1 MSDKFKIDHKI
12 THVGIGEAGSTGD
25 QLLTVEKDFY
35 IDFFHIATKKCVS
48 FKGFVTAF
56 DDAYQSTWNS
66 ESVYGRMDPLVMF
79 QGTERTISISWDIV
93 AASLEESIANLHRI
107 EHLMTMLYPVYSTP
121 ANGPSVV
128 QASPLMKIKF
138 ANLIRDAGNR
148 GDTPHAGKG
157 GLVAAVTGFNYAP
170 DFEPGFYLPG
180 KGKMFP
186 KSVTMNCQFTVL
198 HTHKLGWQGSK
209 WRGGNKFPYGTDK
222 ITGPYSHCPTGKGP
236 KARPHKAKK
245 KDAPAAARQ
254 IAKAASAITT
264 GNLS

>member
-1 MSDKFKIDHKI
+1 M
-12 THVGIGEAGSTGD
+12 
-25 QLLTVEKDFY
+25 
-35 IDFFHIATKKCVS
+35 
-48 FKGFVTAF
+48 
-56 DDAYQSTWNS
+56 
-66 ESVYGRMDPLVMF
+66 
-79 QGTERTISISWDIV
+79 
-93 AASLEESIANLHRI
+93 
-107 EHLMTMLYPVYSTP
+107 
-121 ANGPSVV
+121 
-128 QASPLMKIKF
+128 
-138 ANLIRDAGNR
+138 
-148 GDTPHAGKG
+148 
-157 GLVAAVTGFNYAP
+157 
-170 DFEPGFYLPG
+170 PG

-198 HTHKLGWQGSK
+198 HTHKLGWQRSN